1 LADFGT
7 RLKATFNNIPSG
19 VRVFVSTSNVNNAAY
34 PIAVPAVIGGNAAN
48 TSATTPYIGYAQLI
62 NGENTSDGNAGT
74 SGFFPAIS
82 PTDNGPNNGN
92 VPIAEVSIDPTS
104 KSGSAVWEA
113 VNTNPN
119 TPESFK
125 FAVYVSYTSAVASN
139 SPAPGASSVNLS
151 FAPTATSG
159 VPSSTA
165 SVPRFAGDSKAASTI
180 FTVAICRTILLYPYI
195 TNQAGFDTGLTIANT
210 SQDSITPGTSASVAS
225 AQSGNCKLTYFGG
238 TTAAPTVPPAP
249 SDTGVIQA
257 GTVWTNTLQTIAPN
271 FQGYMFAVCNFQY
284 AHGFAFISDVGA
296 RNLAMG
302 YLALIIPDDS
312 GSRNASPPCQG
323 ISGCRNTGEQ
333 EGH

>member
-1 LADFGT
+1 
-7 RLKATFNNIPSG
+7 
-19 VRVFVSTSNVNNAAY
+19 
-34 PIAVPAVIGGNAAN
+34 
-48 TSATTPYIGYAQLI
+48 
-62 NGENTSDGNAGT
+62 
-74 SGFFPAIS
+74 
-82 PTDNGPNNGN
+82 
-92 VPIAEVSIDPTS
+92 
-104 KSGSAVWEA
+104 
-113 VNTNPN
+113 
-119 TPESFK
+119 
-125 FAVYVSYTSAVASN
+125 
-139 SPAPGASSVNLS
+139 
-151 FAPTATSG
+151 
-159 VPSSTA
+159 
-165 SVPRFAGDSKAASTI
+165 
-180 FTVAICRTILLYPYI
+180 
-195 TNQAGFDTGLTIANT
+195 
-210 SQDSITPGTSASVAS
+210 
-225 AQSGNCKLTYFGG
+225 LTYFGG